1 MLRGIFRTKSL
12 NAILASAEEPHHTLR
27 RSLGAVQLT
36 LLGVGGI
43 IGAGIFSTVG
53 TAAAGSVGRP
63 GAGPALILSFMVTA
77 IVCGFAALCYAEFA
91 SMVPVS
97 GSAYTYSYATLGELI
112 GWIIGWDL
120 IIEYAVG
127 NVAVAISWSGYFQEL
142 LRSVGIRF
150 PGWLGIDYR
159 TAAQASAQLAEARAG
174 GSDLE
179 AIGVVVQRAAE
190 ALDQAPRVFGI
201 PIVFNVPAFLII
213 MLITWVLVIGIR
225 ESAWFNSAM
234 VALKLAIIGF
244 FVTVGAY
251 YVTPENWTPFAPNGS
266 IGVLSAAAIIFF
278 AYIGFDA
285 VSTAAEETR
294 DPKRNVPIA
303 IIASLVICTVI
314 YILVAVVL
322 TGLLPWTELGTAEP
336 LATAFSGLGMRWA
349 TLIISLG
356 AVFATSSVLLVFQLG
371 QPRIFF
377 SMARDGLLPAWA
389 AKVHPKYRTPHI
401 TTWLTGIVVALFAGV
416 ANINEVVDLT
426 NIGTLFAFFLV
437 CIGITVL
444 RYKDPDRPRGFR
456 VPFGAWILPMM
467 GAAACV
473 FLMFWLPP
481 ASWWRFIGW
490 LVLGMSVYFAYG
502 YNHSVVGREA
512 GRPARV
518 VPAQRLAGLGFL
530 LAGIGLFVIPH
541 DAGLL
546 RLLQEA
552 ATAADPDHTRAL
564 WGLILIVVG
573 LLAGLGGMWALGRGE
588 RREA

>member
-12 NAILASAEEPHHTLR
+12 NSILASAEDPNHTLR

-53 TAAAGSVGRP
+53 TAAAGSADRP
-63 GAGPALILSFMVTA
+63 GAGPALILSFIVTA

-97 GSAYTYSYATLGELI
+97 GSAYTYSYATLGELV

-142 LRSVGIRF
+142 LRSVGIPF
-150 PGWLGIDYR
+150 PEWLGTDYR
-159 TAAQASAQLAEARAG
+159 SAAQAAAQIAEARAG
-174 GSDLE
+174 GTDLE
-179 AIGVVVQRAAE
+179 SIGIVVQRAAQ
-190 ALDQAPRVFGI
+190 ALEQAPRILGI
-201 PIVFNVPAFLII
+201 PIVFNLPAFLVV
-213 MLITWVLVIGIR
+213 MAITWVLVIGIR
-225 ESAWFNSAM
+225 ESAWFNSSM
-234 VALKLAIIGF
+234 VVLKLAIIGF
-244 FVTVGAY
+244 FVILGSF
-251 YVTPENWTPFAPNGS
+251 YVQPANWTPFAPNGT
-266 IGVLSAAAIIFF
+266 IGVLSAAAMIFF

-322 TGLLPWTELGTAEP
+322 TGLLPWTQLGTAEP
-336 LATAFSGLGMRWA
+336 LATAFSSLGMKWP

-377 SMARDGLLPAWA
+377 SMARDGLLPGWA

-401 TTWLTGIVVALFAGV
+401 TTWLTGLAVGLFAGV

-426 NIGTLFAFFLV
+426 NIGTLFAFLLV
-437 CIGITVL
+437 CVGITVL

-456 VPFGAWILPMM
+456 VPFGAWLLPML
-467 GAAACV
+467 GTAACI

-490 LVLGMSVYFAYG
+490 LVLGMSIYFAYG
-502 YNHSVVGREA
+502 YNHSVVGREV
-512 GRPARV
+512 GRPAQ
-518 VPAQRLAGLGFL
+518 ADLWQRMAGLGFF
-530 LAGIGLFVIPH
+530 LAAVGLFVIPH
-541 DAGLL
+541 DAGPMQLL
-546 RLLQEA
+546 REA
-552 ATAADPDHTRAL
+552 ATASEPDHARAL
-564 WGLILIVVG
+564 WGLLLVVAGSALGIGG
-573 LLAGLGGMWALGRGE
+573 LLSGGRARRGE
-588 RREA
+588 